1 MTEGTYAGDL
11 TAKET
16 WRRLAEETGAL
27 LIDVRTPEEWAFV
40 GVPDLAG
47 LGKEVVFVPWTLFPD
62 KRANPGFEDTIARH
76 ATDKKVA
83 LLFLCRSGVR
93 SRNAAIAMT
102 ERGYARCY
110 NVADGFE
117 GPKGETDHRGTVA
130 GWKFDGL
137 AWKQD

>member
-11 TAKET
+11 TATET
-16 WRRLAEETGAL
+16 WRLLAEEPGAL
-27 LIDVRTPEEWAFV
+27 LVDVRTPEEWAFV
-40 GVPDLAG
+40 GVPDLAS
-47 LGKEVVFVPWTLFPD
+47 LGKQVVFVPWTLFPD
-62 KRANPGFEDTIARH
+62 KRANPEFEERLAAYAAGKDG
-76 ATDKKVA
+76 A

-102 ERGYARCY
+102 GRGYGRCY

-117 GPKGETDHRGTVA
+117 GAKDVSGHRGTAA
-130 GWKFDGL
+130 GWKVDGL

>member
-16 WRRLAEETGAL
+16 WSRLAEETGAL

-62 KRANPGFEDTIARH
+62 KRANPEFEDTIARY
-76 ATDKKVA
+76 ATDKEVA